1 MIPFNVTS
9 VLIVKIASPPMVI
22 AHSASLDFSHRDKIA
37 KSVQHTCI
45 LLETSNVKTVMLAVL
60 NARLRLELAQYAD
73 MPLFWLTAHVSP
85 VQMDNTTN
93 LKTRPV
99 SHVHIYVWPVIS
111 LEIVT
116 V

>member
-60 NARLRLELAQYAD
+60 NARLRLEPAQYAD
-73 MPLFWLTAHVSP
+73 MLLS
-85 VQMDNTTN
+85 
-93 LKTRPV
+93 
-99 SHVHIYVWPVIS
+99 
-111 LEIVT
+111 
-116 V
+116 